1 MWLIYLKKKTM
12 LYFQNRDSP
21 SPPPGS
27 LPAPLDYER
36 QYKHSVSNSSINS
49 EGEFI
54 PEPVSQGLTRYSMT
68 NSPLQRVC
76 LLILLCP
83 RHDNGRDIKCYPCPS
98 VLYVHTLRT
107 YFTYILYVRMYVPID
122 VRSLT
127 QIFFYQNFM
136 KLIHIV

>member
-1 MWLIYLKKKTM
+1 MGLIYLKKKTM

-83 RHDNGRDIKCYPCPS
+83 RHDNGRGIKCYPCPY
-98 VLYVHTLRT
+98 VLYVHTYLRT
-107 YFTYILYVRMYVPID
+107 YVRPDRRPLPNSSI
-122 VRSLT
+122 
-127 QIFFYQNFM
+127 FYQNFM